1 MTKERRIFEETYPVK
16 KVTENPFIA
25 VEAIGYLKHLKVT
38 NPEQTPW
45 IDKTISLLELAG
57 TATLLFTKRYTV
69 KADSGG
75 ATPPA
80 TLTTKVV

>member
-38 NPEQTPW
+38 NPEQTVW
-45 IDKTISLLELAG
+45 IDKVITLLELAV
-57 TATLLFTKRYTV
+57 TATLFTK
-69 KADSGG
+69 
-75 ATPPA
+75 
-80 TLTTKVV
+80 KVYR